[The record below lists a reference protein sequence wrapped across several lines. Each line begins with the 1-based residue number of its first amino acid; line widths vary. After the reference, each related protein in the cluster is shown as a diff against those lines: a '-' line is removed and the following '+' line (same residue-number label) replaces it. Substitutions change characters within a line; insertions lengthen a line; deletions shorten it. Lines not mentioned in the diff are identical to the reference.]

1 MTTAT
6 FNTARLTDSMERDML
21 RDALDAQN
29 TLRPVAALKTA
40 GHAVIN
46 TVRAIFEF
54 ANDVSNAMDDARS
67 RSARFSGA
75 QW

>member
-21 RDALDAQN
+21 RNALDAQN
-29 TLRPVAALKTA
+29 TLHPVAALKTA

-46 TVRAIFEF
+46 AVRAVLEF

-67 RSARFSGA
+67 RSARFSGV